1 MSEATRVA
9 IDDIIDAFQCGDHAR
24 LADRYDDD
32 IEWQL
37 HAPVSVF
44 PFAGIRRGKNAV
56 LASLLGVYR
65 DFQIASY
72 KVPLVMVEG
81 DRAATIS
88 DVRVIQRSTGRV
100 IVSQLAGFHRF
111 RDGKMIEYRGFSDSS
126 DSIEQALGHDLEIRN
141 AGSPPTSPWLPAMR
155 RRF

>member
-1 MSEATRVA
+1 MSEATRA
-9 IDDIIDAFQCGDHAR
+9 MIDDIIDAFQCGDHAR

-37 HAPVSVF
+37 HAPMSLF

-72 KVPLVMVEG
+72 KVPLIMVEG

-100 IVSQLAGFHRF
+100 IVSHLAGFHRF
-111 RDGKMIEYRGFSDSS
+111 RGGKMIEYRGFSDISGS
-126 DSIEQALGHDLEIRN
+126 VEQALGDDREIGN
-141 AGSPPTSPWLPAMR
+141 AGSPPTSPWLAKLLR
-155 RRF
+155 G

>member
-1 MSEATRVA
+1 MTEATRAA
-9 IDDIIDAFQCGDHAR
+9 IDDIIDAFRCGDHAR

-37 HAPVSVF
+37 HAPISVF

-65 DFQIASY
+65 DFQIAGY
-72 KVPLVMVEG
+72 DIALIMVDG

-100 IVSQLAGFHRF
+100 IVSHLASFHRF
-111 RDGKMIEYRGFSDSS
+111 RDGKLIEYRGFSDTF
-126 DSIEQALGHDLEIRN
+126 DTAGQALGRELDDWVPQERSI
-141 AGSPPTSPWLPAMR
+141 SPWMPKPDR
-155 RRF
+155 G

>member
-1 MSEATRVA
+1 MTDATRAA
-9 IDDIIDAFQCGDHAR
+9 IEDIIDAFQCGDHAR

-37 HAPVSVF
+37 HAPMSVF

-72 KVPLVMVEG
+72 NVPLVMVEG
-81 DRAATIS
+81 DRAATIA
-88 DVRVIQRSTGRV
+88 DIRVIQRSTSRV
-100 IVSQLAGFHRF
+100 IVSHLAGFHRF
-111 RDGKMIEYRGFSDSS
+111 RDGKMIEYRGFSDSF
-126 DSIEQALGHDLEIRN
+126 DSVEQALGHDLEVRT
-141 AGSPPTSPWLPAMR
+141 AGSPPTSPWLPR
-155 RRF
+155 LLRG